1 MTITKKERDLLAA
14 YAAVWPQPISRGVN
28 ASTRRLTLE
37 IAGFPLFPIRL
48 LDRAAPTITQALVKK
63 LPFEGH
69 LIHSAWSGSGV
80 RALEAMELPELTE
93 HENSTFFPSPGDLC
107 YTIGHSEFTL
117 FYGDASPAMAS
128 GRVCES
134 VFGVIEDNLELFQ
147 QACML
152 TRLDGLRAF
161 VLRLDE

>member
-1 MTITKKERDLLAA
+1 MTITKKERDLLTA

-28 ASTRRLTLE
+28 ASTRGLTLE

-48 LDRAAPTITQALVKK
+48 LDRAAPTITQALFKK

-69 LIHSAWSGSGV
+69 LTHSAWSGNGV
-80 RALEAMELPELTE
+80 RALEAME
-93 HENSTFFPSPGDLC
+93 FFPSPGDLC

-161 VLRLDE
+161 VLRSDE